1 MPSQVN
7 LPPSRYLLFKSESN
21 QSDRIMASVTAPGRL
36 GDPEMSLATEPRI
49 HPELLKALKGYGI
62 HTPSYL
68 SSEMAPDAPLDTIS
82 SFVSKNEEAIERL
95 YNSIDYSVPDETS
108 STPITTLEE
117 FVLSPDGNKV
127 KLMIYR
133 PSESLG
139 TSLPAVL
146 YFHGGGMVIL
156 STENPMHTTWVEAL
170 ARTGLV
176 AIAVDFRNALTR
188 TGFNPFPAGL
198 NDCAAAVRW
207 VDAHREQ
214 LNISKIVLE
223 GESGGGNLALA
234 TALKAKQE
242 GWLKAIDGVCATV
255 PYISGAYGLPLEWR
269 LRELPSLV
277 ECDGYLISCATSAL
291 NARIYD
297 PSGEHARNPLAWP
310 YWATEEVLKG
320 LPPHFIVTSELDPLR
335 DEGNAY
341 YRKLVK
347 AGVSA
352 VGKMNLGVIHEAE
365 LFLRLTL
372 PDLFLANLWEIKKFV
387 DRL

>member
-1 MPSQVN
+1 
-7 LPPSRYLLFKSESN
+7 
-21 QSDRIMASVTAPGRL
+21 MASASVIAPGRL

-49 HPELLKALKGYGI
+49 HPGLLKALKGYSI
-62 HTPSYL
+62 HEPSYL
-68 SSEMAPDAPLDTIS
+68 TSGLTPDAPLDTIC

-95 YNSIDYSVPDETS
+95 YSRIDYSVSDETS
-108 STPITTLEE
+108 SAPITTFEE
-117 FVLSPDGNKV
+117 FIPGLDGNEV
-127 KLMIYR
+127 KLIIR
-133 PSESLG
+133 RLSESFG
-139 TSLPAVL
+139 ISQPAIV
-146 YFHGGGMVIL
+146 YFHGGGMVVL
-156 STENPMHTTWVEAL
+156 STENSMHTSWVEAL
-170 ARTGLV
+170 ARTGVV
-176 AIAVDFRNALTR
+176 AIAVDFRNAVAQ

-198 NDCAAAVRW
+198 NDCAAAVHW

-214 LNISKIVLE
+214 LNISKIVLQ

-234 TALKAKQE
+234 TALRAKRE
-242 GWLKAIDGVCATV
+242 GWLEAINGVCATV

-277 ECDGYLISCATSAL
+277 ECDGYLISCVTSAL
-291 NARIYD
+291 NAKVYD

-310 YWATEEVLKG
+310 YWATEEDLKG
-320 LPPHFIVTSELDPLR
+320 LPPHFIMTSELDPLR

-365 LFLRLTL
+365 LFLRQTL
-372 PDLFLANLWEIKKFV
+372 PDLFLANLWELKKFV